1 MDNYKKSE
9 RNSEREFNENQLEG
23 RNAILE
29 VLKSGRDVEKILVQK
44 GNVEGTIKRIVGMA
58 REKGIVIQEVARQ
71 KLDEISQ
78 TKNHQ
83 GVIALVSAHNYVEV
97 SDIIEKA
104 REKGE
109 DPFIIILDGITDP
122 HNFGAIL
129 RTAETAGAH
138 GVIIPTR
145 RSGGLTATGGQT
157 ADGAI
162 E

>member
-71 KLDEISQ
+71 KLDEI
-78 TKNHQ
+78 
-83 GVIALVSAHNYVEV
+83 
-97 SDIIEKA
+97 
-104 REKGE
+104 
-109 DPFIIILDGITDP
+109 
-122 HNFGAIL
+122 
-129 RTAETAGAH
+129 
-138 GVIIPTR
+138 
-145 RSGGLTATGGQT
+145 
-157 ADGAI
+157 
-162 E
+162 